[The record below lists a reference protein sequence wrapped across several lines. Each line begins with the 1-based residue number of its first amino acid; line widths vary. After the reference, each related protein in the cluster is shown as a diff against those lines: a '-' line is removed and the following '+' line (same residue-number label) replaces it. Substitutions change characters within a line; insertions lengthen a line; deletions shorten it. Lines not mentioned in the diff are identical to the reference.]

1 MATFTFTP
9 DFGAAADYKPRVRV
23 TNFGDGYEQRV
34 PDGINTARDAWSLR
48 FAVRNDTE
56 TNAILAFLRARN
68 AFEAFNWT
76 PPGEVA
82 PIRVICREWQRTFDS
97 HDKNT
102 IAATF
107 IRVYEP

>member
-1 MATFTFTP
+1 MSTFTWTP

-23 TNFGDGYEQRV
+23 TSFGDGYEQRV
-34 PDGINTARDAWSLR
+34 PDGINTARDAWNLR
-48 FAVRNDTE
+48 FAVRNDAE

-68 AFEAFNWT
+68 VCGDRPWT
-76 PPGEVA
+76 PPGEVD
-82 PIRVICREWQRTFDS
+82 PIRVACREWQRTFDS

-102 IAATF
+102 ITATF

>member
-1 MATFTFTP
+1 MSTFTWTP

-23 TNFGDGYEQRV
+23 ARFGDGYEQRV
-34 PDGINTARDAWSLR
+34 PDGINTARDAWNLR

-76 PPGEVA
+76 PPGEATAILV
-82 PIRVICREWQRTFDS
+82 VCREWQRTFDA
-97 HDKNT
+97 HNQNT
-102 IAATF
+102 ITATF